1 MRQRPG
7 KDLVALI
14 LAVALFSAV
23 VLVCIS
29 LLYAVI
35 VNERRSVSDAAN
47 NLLTMLFGGII
58 AILGGYIGA
67 SMNGASHHVEKGED
81 DGREREQD
89 EGRPEDRDEGVDQD
103 NGGGFA

>member
-1 MRQRPG
+1 MA
-7 KDLVALI
+7 LV
-14 LAVALFSAV
+14 LAAALFTAV
-23 VLVCIS
+23 LIVCIS

-67 SMNGASHHVEKGED
+67 NGDK
-81 DGREREQD
+81 
-89 EGRPEDRDEGVDQD
+89 PEDKHDDDDDDQSRS
-103 NGGGFA
+103 A

>member
-7 KDLVALI
+7 RDLVALL
-14 LAVALFSAV
+14 LAFALLLAV
-23 VLVCIS
+23 VLVCVS

-67 SMNGASHHVEKGED
+67 SMNGKEQEH
-81 DGREREQD
+81 DGSED
-89 EGRPEDRDEGVDQD
+89 EGRTEGADDSVDENDR
-103 NGGGFA
+103 GGFA